1 MPRPYIKG
9 HLMHQEESESKSKT
23 SLALGWTRWLALAIA
38 LAITGLIFLYR
49 GQLARFA
56 TYGYVGVFIVSLLGN
71 ATIILPVPSLLGVF
85 AGGSAFN
92 PLFVGLVAGVAEP
105 LGELTGYL
113 AGYAGRA
120 VSEDHKVYTRITK
133 WMQGRHFLSGYLLIF
148 LLSAIPNPLFDL
160 AGLAAGALRMP
171 VAGFLVSCW
180 LGKTLKALAIA
191 FLGARL
197 GDLIP
202 RL

>member
-1 MPRPYIKG
+1 MDQQSRDAG
-9 HLMHQEESESKSKT
+9 ESIAPARAGMS
-23 SLALGWTRWLALAIA
+23 WVRWLALGAS
-38 LAITGLIFLYR
+38 LAITVLIFVYR

-56 TYGYVGVFIVSLLGN
+56 TYGYLGVFVISLIGN
-71 ATIILPVPSLLGVF
+71 ATVILPVPSLLGVF

-105 LGELTGYL
+105 LGEMTGYL
-113 AGYAGRA
+113 AGYAGQGIVANKKLYARLT
-120 VSEDHKVYTRITK
+120 V
-133 WMQGRHFLSGYLLIF
+133 WMSSRRFLTGYLLIF
-148 LLSAIPNPLFDL
+148 VLSAIPNPLFDM

-191 FLGARL
+191 FIGAHAGNLLMQLAR
-197 GDLIP
+197 
-202 RL
+202 